1 MGGLEAGGNQISNNA
16 RGIGMKIAFR
26 VDSSAAIGSGHLMRC
41 LTLAGRFRK
50 KEKADIYFISRDLV
64 GSLHGKVEAAGFVLH
79 VLPRHSPDDSLEG
92 YAVWLTV
99 PQALDAA
106 ETKEILQTIGMVDC
120 LVVDSY
126 ALDIVWEREMRP
138 LTQTIFVI
146 DDLANRVHDCDVL
159 LDQGF
164 HVNGGKHR
172 YSGLIPAS
180 CRQLL
185 GPRHALLREEFYE
198 ARKRFLRHHIL
209 TIKRILVFYGGA
221 DATDET
227 SKAITALIRLH
238 ETGLLSK
245 EEHRTCVESDFVADI
260 IVGGSNP
267 QREAVRDLCRPYA
280 FLQFHCQ
287 VDNMAEYMSQ
297 ADLMLG
303 ASGTTTFERCY
314 LGLPAL
320 VTSVSDNQH
329 QSVKDLFDAGVI
341 FYLGK
346 AEDVTVENIVKEIS
360 LLNPEKLEACRLAG
374 EHLMGIGEDE

>member
-1 MGGLEAGGNQISNNA
+1 MGK
-16 RGIGMKIAFR
+16 MKSIKVAVR
-26 VDSSAAIGSGHLMRC
+26 VDSSTTIGSGHLMRC
-41 LTLAGRFRK
+41 LTLAKRMR
-50 KEKADIYFISRDLV
+50 KEKNAEVHFISRDLE
-64 GSLHGKVEAAGFVLH
+64 GNLHGVIKAAGFSLH
-79 VLPRHSPDDSLEG
+79 VLPQHPIDNSLDG
-92 YAVWLTV
+92 YAAWLTV
-99 PQALDAA
+99 PQDVDAT
-106 ETKEILQTIGMVDC
+106 ETKAVLQEIGIIDH

-126 ALDIVWEREMRP
+126 AIDITWEREMRSFVNE
-138 LTQTIFVI
+138 IFVI

-159 LDQGF
+159 LDQSF
-164 HVNGGKHR
+164 HATGGEHR
-172 YSGLIPAS
+172 YSGLIPGT

-198 ARKRFLRHHIL
+198 ARKRFPQHHIL

-238 ETGLLSK
+238 ETGILSK

-267 QREAVRDLCRPYA
+267 QREAVKDLCRPYA

-360 LLNPEKLEACRLAG
+360 LLTPEKLEACRLAE